1 MTVIVIV
8 TSSYCIILQLYQNY
22 NHPPTVPEI
31 YQSVPVLD
39 FQEGGKEKSDT
50 ESESEATK
58 QSEVTRCN
66 LNTGVLRTSSAI

>member
-22 NHPPTVPEI
+22 NHPPAVPEI